1 MHTVHAHVLPVGAL
15 PIIWFIVIW
24 IHAWEKAI
32 SVRMID
38 LYSIH
43 IPPMGASDPGQKKVP
58 DFSPCVLAVFHTYV
72 HMYVLCHVNVNTT
85 YGQLF
90 QDS

>member
-43 IPPMGASDPGQKKVP
+43 IPPMGASDPG
-58 DFSPCVLAVFHTYV
+58 
-72 HMYVLCHVNVNTT
+72 
-85 YGQLF
+85 
-90 QDS
+90 